1 MVNTGKIGE
10 KKSLSVPQSANYLDP
25 KIYEEL
31 IRTADSVADAVF
43 RNSYWKLIFN
53 K

>member
-1 MVNTGKIGE
+1 MVNKGKTGE
-10 KKSLSVPQSANYLDP
+10 KKSLSVPQSASYSDP

-31 IRTADSVADAVF
+31 ISAADSIAEAVF